1 MIILALLCGCPSL
14 MDYLQNDVNA
24 GNINV
29 QKYGWDSMYFYLNQ
43 YYKNYVK

>member
-1 MIILALLCGCPSL
+1 MALLYGCPSL

-24 GNINV
+24 GNINA
-29 QKYGWDSMYFYLNQ
+29 QNWGWDSMCFYLNK

>member
-1 MIILALLCGCPSL
+1 MALLCGCPSL

-24 GNINV
+24 GNINA
-29 QKYGWDSMYFYLNQ
+29 QNLCLDGLCFYLNQ

>member
-1 MIILALLCGCPSL
+1 MIILALLSGCPSL

-29 QKYGWDSMYFYLNQ
+29 QIYGWDSIYFYLNQ
-43 YYKNYVK
+43 CYKNYVK